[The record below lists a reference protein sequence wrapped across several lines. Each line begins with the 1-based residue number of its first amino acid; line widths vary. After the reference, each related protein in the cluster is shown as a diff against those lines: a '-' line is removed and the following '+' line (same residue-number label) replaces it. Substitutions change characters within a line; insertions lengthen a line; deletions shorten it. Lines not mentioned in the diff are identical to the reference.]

1 MEPAILARRTGNLR
15 AIVSQ
20 GAVLAI
26 AAFGAWWLIDNART
40 NLQERHIAAGF
51 GFLRDM
57 AGFGISEGLMPY
69 DMADPYW
76 RAFLAGVMNTLRAAL
91 PAVML
96 LTALGMGIGI
106 AQISRHAMLRKVAQ
120 WYVDLVRNVPLL
132 VQVLLWYFALTEL
145 LPTADRAAHWGNWLF
160 LTKGGLAFAQPDV
173 NAALAIA
180 IAGSAVLLWV
190 GIRQPRRLSLGTALL
205 LRVACVAAIAA
216 LWLLLPVQWTHP
228 EQGAF
233 GFSGGAVLSPEW
245 LALVLALSIYGSAY
259 CAEVVR
265 AGLQAVPRGQWEAAH
280 ATGLSWRQSLIHVI
294 LPQGL
299 RVMVPPY
306 TSLVMNTIKNSSL
319 AVAIGYPDIVSV
331 ATTAMNQTGQA
342 IECIAVIAMVYLA
355 LNLKTAIIMGFVNTR
370 VQIRER

>member
-1 MEPAILARRTGNLR
+1 MEPAALARRTGTLR
-15 AIVSQ
+15 AFAAQ

-26 AAFGAWWLIDNART
+26 AVFCAWWLVDNART

-57 AGFGISEGLMPY
+57 AGFGISEGLLPY

-91 PAVML
+91 PAVIL
-96 LTALGMGIGI
+96 LTVLGMAIGI
-106 AQISRHAMLRKVAQ
+106 AQISRHGLLRKVAQ

-145 LPTADRAAHWGNWLF
+145 LPTAERAAHWGDWLF
-160 LTKGGLAFAQPDV
+160 LTKGGLALARPEA

-180 IAGSAVLLWV
+180 VAGSVVLLWV
-190 GIRQPRRLSLGTALL
+190 GMRKPRRRSLGVALL
-205 LRVACVAAIAA
+205 SRVTSVAAVAA
-216 LWLLLPVQWTHP
+216 LWVLMPVHWTHP

-280 ATGLSWRQSLIHVI
+280 ATGLSWRQSLFHVI

-342 IECIAVIAMVYLA
+342 IECIAVIAVVYLA
-355 LNLKTAIIMGFVNTR
+355 LNLLTAVVMGFVNSR